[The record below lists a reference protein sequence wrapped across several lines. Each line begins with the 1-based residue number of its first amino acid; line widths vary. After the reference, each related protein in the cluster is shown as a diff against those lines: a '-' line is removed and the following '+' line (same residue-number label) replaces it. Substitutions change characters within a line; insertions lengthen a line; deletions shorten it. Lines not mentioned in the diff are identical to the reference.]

1 MGLLDFLQSASNAAA
16 SNVTA
21 PVDGI
26 AWLLRKAGI
35 DVGEPMGGSDWAKR
49 QGMMRDVPQSA
60 ASLGGETLGL
70 LSPMLAA
77 AKAPQIAR
85 GLLQGA
91 ENLAKPATLNPQLGA
106 TVWHGSPHK
115 FDKFDSTKIGTGE
128 GAQAYGHG
136 LYLAE
141 SPDVAGHYQALA
153 LRNGEVAPN
162 PLAMW
167 TRRLEDAGSSKVEA
181 ERLAVALSNNSR
193 KNEVLSF
200 DPVAAARNIRAE
212 RSANRNPDTYDLR
225 APLGQ
230 QMGVTKEE
238 AHSAF
243 NALREAAVVTD
254 GGRLSN
260 LYKVDLPDEHIAR
273 MLDWDKPLSQQ
284 APGVQKALESL
295 GYKYDAQAMRSFT
308 DELAAALE
316 GTGPATLSKMPRD
329 PMGSDIA
336 RGGGL
341 FDGPAQVAKAKAL
354 REAGIPGL
362 RYLDG
367 GSRAGGAGTSNY
379 VVFPGNEDLLK
390 ILERNGIPVR

>member
-1 MGLLDFLQSASNAAA
+1 MAGLLDFLQSASNAAA

-26 AWLLRKAGI
+26 AWLLRKAGL

-49 QGMMRDVPQSA
+49 QGLMRDVPQSV

-70 LSPMLAA
+70 LGPMVAA

-91 ENLAKPATLNPQLGA
+91 ENLAVPAKLNPQLGA

-115 FDKFDSTKIGTGE
+115 FDQFDSTKIGTGE

-141 SPDVAGHYQALA
+141 APDVARTYSADRAYVGAAMQ
-153 LRNGEVAPN
+153 GK
-162 PLAMW
+162 PLAINYDDPAW
-167 TRRLEDAGSSKVEA
+167 LAQKTIDELGGPAK
-181 ERLAVALSNNSR
+181 AVAHLQMVSR
-193 KNEVLSF
+193 TAAKNMTPES
-200 DPVAAARNIRAE
+200 AAAVRGAIDLVSSGAVTTKGNI
-212 RSANRNPDTYDLR
+212 
-225 APLGQ
+225 
-230 QMGVTKEE
+230 
-238 AHSAF
+238 
-243 NALREAAVVTD
+243 
-254 GGRLSN
+254 
-260 LYKVDLPDEHIAR
+260 YKVDLPDEHIAK

-284 APGVQKALESL
+284 AHKVQ
-295 GYKYDAQAMRSFT
+295 Q
-308 DELAAALE
+308 AAAKLGITDAKNGE
-316 GTGPATLSKMPRD
+316 DLLWQLKRQKFDSRQSMPSAPD
-329 PMGSDIA
+329 
-336 RGGGL
+336 
-341 FDGPAQVAKAKAL
+341 KAPHVYAADSL
-354 REAGIPGL
+354 REQGIPGI

-379 VVFPGNEDLLK
+379 VIFPQGESLLT